1 MAAVPVDDYPLP
13 VLAFVNRPELLDDL
27 PALRRLLA
35 RLGDAPTAEPT
46 PAQLGRLRRLREVL
60 RALGELV
67 AGGRLPDDEELAPLN
82 RFVAAVPVEQRLE
95 RRDDRVV
102 ARSTALASGW
112 DAVTRDL
119 AGRFATLLVR
129 RDPTRLKLCENP
141 ECGQLF
147 YDVSKSR
154 TGRWCGVTCGNRMRV
169 RRHRA
174 RSAGRARRA

>member
-1 MAAVPVDDYPLP
+1 MVAVPVDDYPLP
-13 VLAFVNRPELLDDL
+13 VLAFANRPELLDDV

-35 RLGDAPTAEPT
+35 RIGEPPAAEPT
-46 PAQLGRLRRLREVL
+46 PVQLAKLRRLREVL

-82 RFVAAVPVEQRLE
+82 RFIAEVPVEQRLE
-95 RRDDRVV
+95 RRDDVVV

-112 DAVTRDL
+112 DAAPRDL
-119 AGRFATLLVR
+119 AGRFAALLVR
-129 RDPTRLKLCENP
+129 HDPTRLRLCENP
-141 ECGQLF
+141 DCGHLL
-147 YDVSKSR
+147 YDASKSR

-174 RSAGRARRA
+174 RSAGRGHRA